1 MKRHANAYHGEKGKK
16 KIAHFKESKQPAWKK
31 ELKEIETVTSEYE
44 ALEVDDKSDITQ
56 FDDIPLSSRTRRGLE
71 EAKFYEPTQIQREG
85 IPLGLCG
92 QDILGAAKTGSGK
105 TLAFLI
111 PVLEK
116 LWRERWSSLDGL
128 GALLISP
135 TRELAYQTFEVLRK
149 VGKYHDFSGGL
160 VIGGKDLKV
169 EQNHILRTNIVVCT
183 PGRLLQHMDETPNFD
198 CGNLK
203 VVVLDEAD
211 RILDLGFKAAMNAII
226 ENLPKDRQ
234 TLLYS
239 ATQTKSVQDL
249 ARLSLKNPKYIS
261 TYEMSA
267 TITPMQLTQSYIV
280 CELPQKLC
288 VLYSFLHNHTKFK
301 TIVFFSSCKQVKFT
315 YEAFRR
321 LRPGVPLMALYGKQK
336 QLRRVAIY
344 NDFCHREFAVLL
356 CTDIAARGLDFP
368 AVHWVVQADC
378 PEDANTY
385 VHRAGRTARFEKDG
399 QALLFLLPSEEE
411 KFVEQLQAKKVPINK
426 IEVNPKKLRPIQ
438 GKLEAFCA
446 QDGEMKHWAQRSF
459 ISYVRSV
466 YLQSNKEVFNV
477 HLLPMNEYAL
487 SLGLV
492 QPPKVRFLQKAKKKF
507 TNKDSDVDSDVNFEG
522 NDFKSETDDETD
534 IATTSFNFQQD
545 EKHPEDEDFLTVKK
559 TMHPIEVTVE
569 DSIKETRKRK
579 MSSRISQAKKLV
591 NKKLKLNTHVVF
603 DDGDHLANKED
614 RDSES
619 DFEGGIDVSKVK
631 QEMKKRDKYDKKIER
646 ERIKSLHRTK
656 RLKSKLKSKK
666 VADDSDDQVSSVHL
680 SQFENDKS
688 SDSDNSN
695 DYVEDEQLALHLLT
709 S

>member
-1 MKRHANAYHGEKGKK
+1 MKKNVFHSEKGKK
-16 KIAHFKESKQPAWKK
+16 KATRFKESKQSTWKK
-31 ELKEIETVTSEYE
+31 ELREIDTVTAEYE
-44 ALEVDDKSDITQ
+44 TLESADQLDITR
-56 FDDIPLSSRTRRGLE
+56 FDDIPLSTRTRRGLE
-71 EAKFYEPTQIQREG
+71 EAKFYEPTLIQKEG
-85 IPLGLCG
+85 IPLGLRG
-92 QDILGAAKTGSGK
+92 EDILGAAKTGSGK

-160 VIGGKDLKV
+160 VIGGKDVKV

-203 VVVLDEAD
+203 ILVLDEAD
-211 RILDLGFKAAMNAII
+211 RILDLGFKTAMNAIV

-267 TITPMQLTQSYIV
+267 TITPKQLTQSYIV
-280 CELPQKLC
+280 CELPEKLC
-288 VLYSFLHNHTKFK
+288 VLYSFLHNHTKSK

-315 YEAFRR
+315 YESFCR

-344 NDFCHREFAVLL
+344 NDFCSREFAVLF

-446 QDGEMKHWAQRSF
+446 QDGEMKHWAQKSF

-477 HLLPMNEYAL
+477 HLLPLKEYAL

-492 QPPKVRFLQKAKKKF
+492 QPPNVRFLQKAKKKF
-507 TNKDSDVDSDVNFEG
+507 TAKDSDVDSDVELG
-522 NDFKSETDDETD
+522 ADDVESETNETEMVT
-534 IATTSFNFQQD
+534 ASFDFRQVDKQT
-545 EKHPEDEDFLTVKK
+545 EDEDFLTVKK
-559 TMHPIEVTVE
+559 TIYPTADVTE
-569 DSIKETRKRK
+569 DSTKETRKRK
-579 MSSRISQAKKLV
+579 ISQRSKISQAKKLV
-591 NKKLKLNTHVVF
+591 NKKLKLNTHIMF
-603 DDGDHLANKED
+603 DDNDHVADKEEH
-614 RDSES
+614 SGES
-619 DFEGGIDVSKVK
+619 DIEGGIDVNKVK
-631 QEMKKRDKYDKKIER
+631 QEMIERDKSDKRIER
-646 ERIKSLHRTK
+646 ERVRNLHRTK
-656 RLKSKLKSKK
+656 RLKSKPKPKG
-666 VADDSDDQVSSVHL
+666 AMADSDDQEEPVRL
-680 SQFENDKS
+680 SKIVKEES
-688 SDSDNSN
+688 SDTGN
-695 DYVEDEQLALHLLT
+695 DYIEDEQLALHLLT
-709 S
+709 ST

>member
-1 MKRHANAYHGEKGKK
+1 MKKHARVYHGDKGKK
-16 KIAHFKESKQPAWKK
+16 KTTHFKESKQPAWKK
-31 ELKEIETVTSEYE
+31 ELKEIETVTSEYDVLE
-44 ALEVDDKSDITQ
+44 ADDKLDITR
-56 FDDIPLSSRTRRGLE
+56 FDDIPLSKRTRRGLE
-71 EAKFYEPTQIQREG
+71 ESKFYEPTLIQREG

-128 GALLISP
+128 GALLVSP

-203 VVVLDEAD
+203 ILVLDEAD
-211 RILDLGFKAAMNAII
+211 RILDLGFKTAMNAII
-226 ENLPKDRQ
+226 ENLPMDRQ

-267 TITPMQLTQSYIV
+267 TITPKQLAQSYIV

-288 VLYSFLHNHTKFK
+288 VLYSFLHNHTKSK

-344 NDFCHREFAVLL
+344 NDFCSREFAVLF

-426 IEVNPKKLRPIQ
+426 IEVNPKKLQPIQ

-446 QDGEMKHWAQRSF
+446 QDGEMKHWAQKSF

-507 TNKDSDVDSDVNFEG
+507 TTRDSDVDSDVDLVAE
-522 NDFKSETDDETD
+522 DVESETDETKMG
-534 IATTSFNFQQD
+534 TTSFNFRQD
-545 EKHPEDEDFLTVKK
+545 EKQTEDEDFLTLKK
-559 TMHPIEVTVE
+559 TVYPTGDIVE
-569 DSIKETRKRK
+569 DSTNETRKRK
-579 MSSRISQAKKLV
+579 MSSKISQAKKLV

-603 DDGDHLANKED
+603 DDGDHLADKDEH
-614 RDSES
+614 DSES

-631 QEMKKRDKYDKKIER
+631 QVMKKRDKDDKKIER
-646 ERIKSLHRTK
+646 ERVRSLHKAK
-656 RLKSKLKSKK
+656 RLKSKPKPKK
-666 VADDSDDQVSSVHL
+666 VADDSDDQEVSVRL
-680 SQFENDKS
+680 SNVEKEES
-688 SDSDNSN
+688 SDTDNN
-695 DYVEDEQLALHLLT
+695 YIEDEQLALHLLT
-709 S
+709 ST

>member
-1 MKRHANAYHGEKGKK
+1 MKKHSHLYHGEKGKK
-16 KIAHFKESKQPAWKK
+16 KITRFKESKQPAWKK
-31 ELKEIETVTSEYE
+31 ELKEIEAVTAEYE
-44 ALEVDDKSDITQ
+44 ALDVEDKPDITR
-56 FDDIPLSSRTRRGLE
+56 FDDIPLSTRTRRGLE

-203 VVVLDEAD
+203 IVVLDEAD

-267 TITPMQLTQSYIV
+267 IITPKQLTQSYIV
-280 CELPQKLC
+280 CELPEKLC
-288 VLYSFLHNHTKFK
+288 VLYSFLHNHTKSK

-315 YEAFRR
+315 YETFRR

-344 NDFCHREFAVLL
+344 NDFCHREFAVLF

-446 QDGEMKHWAQRSF
+446 QDGEIKHWAQRSF

-507 TNKDSDVDSDVNFEG
+507 TNKDSDVDSDVDLKADDVE
-522 NDFKSETDDETD
+522 SETEMTS
-534 IATTSFNFQQD
+534 AATSFNFQQD
-545 EKHPEDEDFLTVKK
+545 EKQTEDEDFLTVKK
-559 TMHPIEVTVE
+559 TVYPLEVTTE
-569 DSIKETRKRK
+569 ESTKETRKRK
-579 MSSRISQAKKLV
+579 LSSRISQAKKLV
-591 NKKLKLNTHVVF
+591 NKKLKLNTHIVF
-603 DDGDHLANKED
+603 GDGELLGDEEEH
-614 RDSES
+614 DSES

-631 QEMKKRDKYDKKIER
+631 QEMKKRDKEDKKIER
-646 ERIKSLHRTK
+646 ERIKSLHKAK
-656 RLKSKLKSKK
+656 RLKTKPKSKK
-666 VADDSDDQVSSVHL
+666 VADDSDQDLPVRL
-680 SQFENDKS
+680 NKFEQDES
-688 SDSDNSN
+688 SDSDNGD
-695 DYVEDEQLALHLLT
+695 DYVADEQLALHLLT
-709 S
+709 ST